1 MPAWPAVCNAV
12 RRSHCTVKVAVGLMR
27 AACDSSPDLRA
38 HDNRQQLQI
47 VQANES
53 ICMSAS
59 ACKKLLLEFFHCDHT
74 KSDCA
79 GTSTLVSCIQL
90 NTFFSPLTCLNR

>member
-1 MPAWPAVCNAV
+1 
-12 RRSHCTVKVAVGLMR
+12 MR

-47 VQANES
+47 VQANGY

-59 ACKKLLLEFFHCDHT
+59 ACKKLLLEFFYYDHA
-74 KSDCA
+74 KPYCA
-79 GTSTLVSCIQL
+79 GKST
-90 NTFFSPLTCLNR
+90 FGFE